1 MDGRPLFAGFD
12 HVAWASRDT
21 DATVGLLQALGFEV
35 RVYKQPLDKFNV
47 YVTKLMAASGH
58 VAEVIEPRGPGS
70 VVSRLLEHQEAAVY
84 HVCFRTRDF
93 RAAQAALQQAG
104 AVTVTRPMRI
114 PYPVTD
120 EHATFWDSH
129 VFHPGLG
136 LFEIAGGE
144 PAAEPAG

>member
-1 MDGRPLFAGFD
+1 MSGVFAGFD

-21 DATVGLLQALGFEV
+21 DATVRLLTALGFVV
-35 RVYKQPLDKFNV
+35 RIYKQPLDKFGV
-47 YVTKLMAASGH
+47 FVTKLTADTGH
-58 VAEVIEPRGPGS
+58 VAEVIEPRGPNS
-70 VVSRLLEHQEAAVY
+70 VVSKLLEEHEAAVY

-93 RAAQAALQQAG
+93 GAARAALKQAG

-120 EHATFWDSH
+120 EHASFWDSH

-136 LFEIAGGE
+136 LFEIAGPEGDE
-144 PAAEPAG
+144 RAPG